1 MKFDVEELSAT
12 KKKIK
17 VEISA
22 EDVDRA
28 LEKAY
33 VDLNANVKVDGF
45 RPGKAPRSILEK
57 RYSESVEADVLEKL
71 VPQYY
76 YQAVSE
82 AKAVPVETPTF
93 EEKELK
99 VKKGQP
105 LTFTA
110 LVEVRPEFELAEYKG
125 VAIKDEKPEVTEEEL
140 SEALEEIREVHSTL
154 ETIDEDR
161 PAQKGDHVIIDFEGF
176 VDGKP
181 LEGGKAENYALAL
194 GTGTFIPGF
203 EEQLEGAKSG
213 EEREVNVRFPDDY
226 KSKDLA
232 GKDAVFKVKVGELKK
247 KVKAE
252 LDGELAKDLGL
263 GSTLEEL
270 KEKVSSDLRGYK
282 EQGAGYRQKEEIVQE
297 LLKRNTFELPE
308 SLVEKELRALVI
320 RKHQDLLR
328 SGQTPSQA
336 GFDLK
341 AFEAETRPKAE
352 ERVKTAL
359 ILAAVAEKEGIS
371 VSDGELESGLRRMA
385 AEMGTTP
392 QRIKELYEK
401 KEGNLESIRAAMGE
415 EKVLDFLLKEA
426 HKI

>member
-17 VEISA
+17 VVIPA
-22 EDVDRA
+22 EEVDKA
-28 LEKAY
+28 LDKAY
-33 VDLNANVKVDGF
+33 VELNAQVKVDGF
-45 RPGKAPRSILEK
+45 RPGKTPRSILER

-71 VPQYY
+71 VPHYY
-76 YQAVSE
+76 YQAISE
-82 AKAVPVETPTF
+82 SKAVPVETPAF

-99 VKKGQP
+99 LKKGQP

-110 LVEVRPEFELAEYKG
+110 VVEVRPEFELAEYKG
-125 VAIKDEKPEVTEEEL
+125 VEVKDEKPEVTDEEL
-140 SEALEEIREVHSTL
+140 DEALEEIREVHSTL
-154 ETIDEDR
+154 ETVEEDR

-181 LEGGKAENYALAL
+181 LEGGKAENYALPL

-203 EEQLEGAKSG
+203 EEQLEGAKTG
-213 EEREVNVRFPDDY
+213 EERELDVRFPDDY
-226 KSKDLA
+226 KNKELA

-263 GSTLEEL
+263 GSTVEEL
-270 KEKVSSDLRGYK
+270 KEKIKNDILGYK
-282 EQGAGYRQKEEIVQE
+282 ERAVGYRQKEEIVQE
-297 LLKRNTFELPE
+297 ILKRNTFELPE
-308 SLVEKELRALVI
+308 SLVEKEVRALVI

-328 SGQTPSQA
+328 AGQTPSQV

-341 AFEAETRPKAE
+341 AFEAESKPKAE

-359 ILAAVAEKEGIS
+359 ILAAVAEKEDIS
-371 VSDGELESGLRRMA
+371 VSDSELEAGIRNMA
-385 AEMGTTP
+385 VEMGTTP

-401 KEGNLESIRAAMGE
+401 KEGNLESVRAAMGE

-426 HKI
+426 RKV